1 MTPCAS
7 SDARTERGLRSS
19 CAGGETV
26 NWTQL
31 EGRWQQV
38 KGKFRAQF
46 GKLTDDDMQRLNGG
60 KEQLIGALQ
69 ARYGYEKDE
78 AERQVQTFMDGLRE
92 PARARR

>member
-1 MTPCAS
+1 
-7 SDARTERGLRSS
+7 
-19 CAGGETV
+19 V

-46 GKLTDDDMQRLNGG
+46 GKLTDEDVDALTGN
-60 KEQLIGALQ
+60 KDQLVCALTE
-69 ARYGYEKDE
+69 RYGYDKDE
-78 AERQVQTFMDGLRE
+78 AERQIQTFMDGQRE